1 MSPGFQT
8 VYLCRG
14 NIFCQLHEKNKALPD
29 YQKYLGMT
37 RNLGILPDEQT
48 VKERKY
54 AQETIQILQRYYYK
68 GINELLVYNAPD
80 IHECY
85 YLGIPWLLLS
95 AYVGM
100 TYRYRDKG
108 QSA

>member
-48 VKERKY
+48 VKEKNMLKRLYK
-54 AQETIQILQRYYYK
+54 YYK